1 MFVWFILAS
10 GISVIW
16 YYYISHSISLYFSDY
31 TINLRIHCSSGNNFI
46 PFIYWF
52 ICYSTCL
59 IMVSV
64 IIFVLSILLLYYFC
78 LVLIVLFYVSDYN
91 WCTLLASLY
100 IWLFYSC
107 LIMTGQYYL
116 SIHERGSY
124 LLLKLFYSIYM
135 IEINPYFLSVCDE
148 SIRYYLPVH
157 NELLLIRNS
166 SLQIINIIE
175 VLDSFKFK

>member
-1 MFVWFILAS
+1 MI
-10 GISVIW
+10 
-16 YYYISHSISLYFSDY
+16 
-31 TINLRIHCSSGNNFI
+31 
-46 PFIYWF
+46 
-52 ICYSTCL
+52 
-59 IMVSV
+59 
-64 IIFVLSILLLYYFC
+64 
-78 LVLIVLFYVSDYN
+78 
-91 WCTLLASLY
+91 
-100 IWLFYSC
+100 
-107 LIMTGQYYL
+107 GQYYL